1 MIMRTMAM
9 ALAVA
14 ATVAPLVGTP
24 ALASDRTDVLASVK
38 HLADSQN
45 KGDMKA
51 FQAACAPQAIIV
63 DEFAPFVWQGATACS
78 DWWNANDANNKLIVS
93 TDGILTY
100 GKPWHLTVTGD
111 RAHIVLPAK
120 FTDKEKGKS
129 VVESA
134 VWTVTL
140 QKGATGWSMV
150 ESTWAQ
156 H

>member
-1 MIMRTMAM
+1 MRTTIM
-9 ALAVA
+9 ALAIA

-24 ALASDRTDVLASVK
+24 ALASDKADVLASVK
-38 HLADSQN
+38 KLADSQN

-51 FQAACAPQAIIV
+51 FTASCAPQAVIV
-63 DEFAPFVWQGATACS
+63 DEFEPFVWQGATACS
-78 DWWNANDANNKLIVS
+78 DWWNANDANNKQIGS
-93 TDGILTY
+93 TNGVLTY
-100 GKPWHLTVTGD
+100 GKPWHVTVTGD
-111 RAHIVLPAK
+111 RAHVVLPAK
-120 FTDKEKGKS
+120 FTDKEKEKR

-140 QKGATGWSMV
+140 QKGAAGWNMT